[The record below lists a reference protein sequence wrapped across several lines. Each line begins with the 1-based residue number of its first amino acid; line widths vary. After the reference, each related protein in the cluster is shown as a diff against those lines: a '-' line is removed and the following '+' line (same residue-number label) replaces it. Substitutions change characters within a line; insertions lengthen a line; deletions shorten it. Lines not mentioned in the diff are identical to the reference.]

1 METITDCDME
11 EDDRITMLEP
21 KFRSISLQALR
32 PTARRQIAMHLDKEL
47 TAINVDNGMLCD
59 WRGLAEMVGFSNLE
73 ISKME
78 RSGKPTEELLYEWE
92 TNSNCDST
100 LGHLWSCLH
109 KLDRKDVLSDSKSYV
124 ERDAQTFI
132 DREERLKNDYFP
144 LQEDTISSTTVPP
157 HKGDHFCDETKLL
170 TIHDIANPDNP
181 VIYDAF
187 VCYNPNAEG
196 KDSYFV
202 QQCIKQLEHK
212 HGLQLCIPIRD
223 CLAGGA
229 KYMMDAEL
237 IKARCRRMVIVISHE
252 FLLSQDCDFQV
263 KFAQSLAPGAR
274 KKRLIPVLL
283 EDKLKI
289 PDILRHVTIC
299 DYTKPDLMEW
309 FWDRLASSIRAP
321 LDPEQELSFVPGNSH
336 ERKELSNSSS
346 MEKLNR
352 SSEQG
357 KNNSRMQ
364 QSSSSPEFKKSTPE
378 QIEKRTHSWTILSS
392 RSSSESSS
400 SRFSM
405 LSAESLPD
413 DMSVCELNNTQNSM
427 GISGSLPKR
436 KLEMSSSYESF
447 NKILPNC
454 QNVQQRP
461 EQKSKAMKFFCRIQ
475 NALSK
480 NK

>member
-1 METITDCDME
+1 ME
-11 EDDRITMLEP
+11 EDDRIKMLEP
-21 KFRSISLQALR
+21 RFRSISLQALR
-32 PTARRQIAMHLDKEL
+32 PSARRQIAMHMDKEL
-47 TAINVDNGMLCD
+47 TTINVDNGMLCD
-59 WRGLAEMVGFSNLE
+59 WRGLAEIVGFSNLE

-78 RSGKPTEELLYEWE
+78 RTGKPTEELLYEWE
-92 TNSNCDST
+92 TNSNSDST
-100 LGHLWSCLH
+100 LGHLWSCLQQ
-109 KLDRKDVLSDSKSYV
+109 LDRKDVLSDSKSYV

-132 DREERLKNDYFP
+132 EQQERLKNDYCP
-144 LQEDTISSTTVPP
+144 LQEPTISSTTVPANR
-157 HKGDHFCDETKLL
+157 DHLCDETRYL
-170 TIHDIANPDNP
+170 TIHDSENPDNP
-181 VIYDAF
+181 IIYDAF
-187 VCYNPNAEG
+187 VCYNPDAEG
-196 KDSYFV
+196 KDGYFV

-212 HGLQLCIPIRD
+212 HGLKLCIPIRD

-283 EDKLKI
+283 EDRLKI

-321 LDPEQELSFVPGNSH
+321 LDPEQELSFVPRKIP
-336 ERKELSNSSS
+336 ERKELSDSSS

-352 SSEQG
+352 SSGQG
-357 KNNSRMQ
+357 KNNSRIPL
-364 QSSSSPEFKKSTPE
+364 SKSSPELKKSTHE
-378 QIEKRTHSWTILSS
+378 RIEKKTSSWTFLSS
-392 RSSSESSS
+392 KRSSTESSSS

-405 LSAESLPD
+405 ISAESLPD
-413 DMSVCELNNTQNSM
+413 EMSVCKLNDNQNSM
-427 GISGSLPKR
+427 GSDGSSPKR
-436 KLEMSSSYESF
+436 KFEISSSYESF
-447 NKILPNC
+447 DKILPNS
-454 QNVQQRP
+454 QNIQQRP
-461 EQKSKAMKFFCRIQ
+461 EHKSKAMKLLCRIQ

-480 NK
+480 SK